1 MLIIPLTGKRFRE
14 NLPYFTIAII
24 LINCLVYFILQAG
37 DSGSIRRAA
46 EYYQTSG
53 LADIEV
59 PLYLSYLEERGE
71 KPPAAFSG
79 KSMDAAQRRMVLHGS
94 IEGDGAFL
102 GRLARGEAFGGD
114 SALFRKWRKLRT
126 EYESLRSQAVSYSY
140 GLKPARPTA
149 ATFVSYMFLHG
160 SFSHLLGNMVFLWIM
175 GCLIEAGCGRSV
187 FLLEYLLGGVLS
199 AGLYCLVY
207 SRSLIP
213 LVGAS
218 GAIAALMGIFTV
230 LYGRRRI
237 KIFYS
242 LGVYFSTIT
251 IPAIVVLPFWVGNE
265 LFQLLSS
272 GASHV
277 AYMAHV
283 GGLLSGALMGGANR
297 ILPMPGAEAVPD
309 QPAEPEDSISPL
321 MEQALEKIADLELP
335 AAEKLL
341 EEVLCIDG
349 QHPDAL
355 RHLFHIRKL
364 EPQTARF
371 QATAGHLISLLL
383 KAPDTREEALRLYRE
398 YRDLPRRRPLQAA
411 LYLQLSTALSARG
424 SVEDAEKI
432 LAVLIRKRPDFPGIS
447 TALFKLAAA
456 CRDRG
461 LKDRWQRYRR
471 VICARFPDSDE
482 ARVLRQQRS

>member
-1 MLIIPLTGKRFRE
+1 MLIIPLTGKRFRQ

-37 DSGSIRRAA
+37 DSGSIRRA
-46 EYYQTSG
+46 EEFYRTSG
-53 LADIEV
+53 LAGIEV
-59 PLYLSYLEERGE
+59 PLYLAYLEERGA
-71 KPPAAFSG
+71 KPAALSG
-79 KSMDAAQRRMVLHGS
+79 QKGDPEQRRMIVHS
-94 IEGDGAFL
+94 RIESDPVFL
-102 GRLARGEAFGGD
+102 GRMARGEAFDGD
-114 SALFRKWRKLRT
+114 NALFHKWRKLRAG
-126 EYESLRSQAVSYSY
+126 YESRLRRAVSYSY
-140 GLKPARPTA
+140 GLKPAQPSAVTL
-149 ATFVSYMFLHG
+149 VSYMFLHG

-175 GCLIEAGCGRSV
+175 GCLIESGCGRAV

-207 SRSLIP
+207 SQSRIP

-242 LGVYFSTIT
+242 LGVYFNTIT

-265 LFQLLSS
+265 LFQLFAG
-272 GASHV
+272 GATHV

-283 GGLLSGALMGGANR
+283 GGLLSGALMGAANR
-297 ILPMPGAEAVPD
+297 LLPMPGAEAVPD
-309 QPAEPEDSISPL
+309 QPAEPGDGISPL

-335 AAEKLL
+335 AAERLL
-341 EEVLCIDG
+341 EEVLQIDG

-371 QATAGHLISLLL
+371 QSTAGRLIFLLL
-383 KAPDTREEALRLYRE
+383 KDPATQEEALRIYGE
-398 YRDLPRRRPLQAA
+398 YRDLPRRPPLPAA

-424 SVEDAEKI
+424 FVEDAEKI
-432 LAVLIRKRPDFPGIS
+432 LAALIRKRPDFPGIS

-461 LKDRWQRYRR
+461 LKDRWQRCRK

-482 ARVLRQQRS
+482 ARMLRQQRS